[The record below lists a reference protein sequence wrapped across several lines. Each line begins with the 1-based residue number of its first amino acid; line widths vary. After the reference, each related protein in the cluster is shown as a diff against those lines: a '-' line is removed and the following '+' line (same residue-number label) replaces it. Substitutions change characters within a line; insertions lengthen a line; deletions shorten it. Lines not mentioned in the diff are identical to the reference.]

1 MTTALFSC
9 EETKETTKVKEEKK
23 TSIEKLTIKESSTED
38 THSRSNF
45 SEAKTKH
52 IHLDF
57 NVDFDKQVIT
67 GVARHE
73 IDNIKGIEE
82 IIFDSKA
89 LDIQKITLGKNEE
102 TLTTFSLTDYDE
114 LLGEALKV
122 KINADTKFVNIYY
135 STTKDTEALGWMSP
149 ENTDGKKSPFLF
161 TQGQAILTRTWIP
174 CQDTPGNRITYSA
187 DVTVPSELMA
197 VMSSYEN
204 PQVKNATGKY
214 SFKMPKPVPVYLI
227 ALAVGDIEF
236 RAVSDRT
243 GVYSEPGMIEKAAF
257 ELADM
262 EKMIKSAESLY
273 GDYQWGRYDVIVL
286 PPAFPFGGMENPVLT
301 FATPT
306 IIAGDRS
313 LVALIAHELAHSW
326 SGNLVTNATW
336 NDFWLNEGFTVYF
349 EERIMET
356 IYDKEIADMLSL
368 IEYNELVEENEGILK
383 SAHPDDSHL
392 KLSLEGRSPD
402 EGMTAIAYVKGAFFL
417 RTIEEKVGREKF
429 DRFLKTYFE
438 KHAFQ
443 TLTTEGFLEY
453 LDVNLLQ
460 KEQVAFNIDEWV
472 YGEGI
477 PSNCVKLSSVR
488 YEKVDQIVKDFTTD
502 FNVEKLNIKRK
513 DWIFQEWSRF
523 LSQLPKT
530 TSPETMT
537 QLDEKYNF
545 KNWGNSEIMQ
555 DWYVLAIQTGYKGSY
570 PEMRTFLNKVGRGKF
585 LEPIYHALMTSKDPS
600 DNKLAHE
607 IYDESKANYHA
618 VTIGWLQEIMYPK
631 EN

>member
-1 MTTALFSC
+1 L
-9 EETKETTKVKEEKK
+9 
-23 TSIEKLTIKESSTED
+23 
-38 THSRSNF
+38 
-45 SEAKTKH
+45 
-52 IHLDF
+52 
-57 NVDFDKQVIT
+57 
-67 GVARHE
+67 
-73 IDNIKGIEE
+73 
-82 IIFDSKA
+82 
-89 LDIQKITLGKNEE
+89 
-102 TLTTFSLTDYDE
+102 
-114 LLGEALKV
+114 
-122 KINADTKFVNIYY
+122 
-135 STTKDTEALGWMSP
+135 
-149 ENTDGKKSPFLF
+149 
-161 TQGQAILTRTWIP
+161 
-174 CQDTPGNRITYSA
+174 
-187 DVTVPSELMA
+187 
-197 VMSSYEN
+197 
-204 PQVKNATGKY
+204 
-214 SFKMPKPVPVYLI
+214 
-227 ALAVGDIEF
+227 
-236 RAVSDRT
+236 
-243 GVYSEPGMIEKAAF
+243 
-257 ELADM
+257 
-262 EKMIKSAESLY
+262 
-273 GDYQWGRYDVIVL
+273 
-286 PPAFPFGGMENPVLT
+286 
-301 FATPT
+301 
-306 IIAGDRS
+306 AGDQS
-313 LVALIAHELAHSW
+313 LVSVVAHELAHSW

-488 YEKVDQIVKDFTTD
+488 YEKVDQIVKEFTTD
-502 FNVEKLNIKRK
+502 FNVEKLNVKRK

-618 VTIGWLQEIMYPK
+618 VTIGWLQEIMYPQ